1 MKKQRRQM
9 ILLLVLLTALIG
21 GFFGL
26 KQYNRVQS
34 ELPEEEDS
42 ITVVDMNRDDIIKF
56 SYNCEGETY
65 EFVKEEDTWYY
76 AEDKSLNIDQ
86 SSIALR
92 TMKMAPL
99 VAEQVIENVT
109 DMTRY
114 GLDEPSKTLQFET
127 ATESVI
133 LYVGDYNSVSK
144 VYYVCKSSENT
155 VYTVLSPNVTVFNY
169 TLEDLIEEEEVEA
182 TEETSTEVTEK

>member
-9 ILLLVLLTALIG
+9 LLLLALLAVVTA

-26 KQYNRVQS
+26 KQYNKVHS

-42 ITVVDMNRDDIIKF
+42 IIIVDMNRDDIEKF
-56 SYNCEGETY
+56 SYDYEGETY
-65 EFVKEEDTWYY
+65 HFVKEGDTWYY
-76 AEDKSLNIDQ
+76 TDDKSLQLDQ
-86 SSIALR
+86 SSIKLKI
-92 TMKMAPL
+92 MKACPMT
-99 VAEQVIENVT
+99 AEQVIENVT
-109 DMTRY
+109 DMTQY

-144 VYYVCKSSENT
+144 VYYMCKPSEST
-155 VYTVLSPNVTVFNY
+155 VYTVTSPNVTVFNY
-169 TLEDLIEEEEVEA
+169 ALEELIEEA
-182 TEETSTEVTEK
+182 EETAETAVESSVAQ